1 MTFIYIPQQNQ
12 AILFTKKC
20 IERKKSQPFNVNGN
34 LHDVMFFSFAKSF
47 LTFRLRLESLS

>member
-12 AILFTKKC
+12 AISFTKNVLR
-20 IERKKSQPFNVNGN
+20 EKKSQPFNVNGN
-34 LHDVMFFSFAKSF
+34 LHDIMFFSFAKSF